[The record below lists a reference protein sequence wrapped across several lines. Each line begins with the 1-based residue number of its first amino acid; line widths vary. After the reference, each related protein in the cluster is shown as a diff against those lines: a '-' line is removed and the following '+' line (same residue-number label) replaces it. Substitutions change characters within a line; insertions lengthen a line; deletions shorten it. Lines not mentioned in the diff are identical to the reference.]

1 MVSCRGKPLTP
12 EIKKLAVSVKQY
24 FDRKKLTPAEPSV
37 KRTADALSIGIATVK
52 RIMADYNRDSGLLDK
67 TAKLR
72 GRPIY
77 AVSGSYQES
86 TRSYIRAANKKG
98 EYITLTVIKNFL
110 EEKYPD
116 ESFNKAT
123 LARTLNRWGF
133 EFGQGV
139 RTQHL
144 KEKDRVIAAR
154 QRYLREM
161 RSNRVPGKGT
171 DTIRPEVYIDE
182 SYVNKNHS
190 NDFIWYY
197 GEDGPWVQKPTGKG
211 ERLIIINAITKSGWV
226 PGSKLVF
233 KSTRKTGD
241 YHGQMNWE
249 LFKKWF
255 TEMLL
260 PNIPEQ
266 SLIIMDNAPYHNI
279 FSEHS
284 SPTPQSSKKKIK
296 EWLEQNKVYCRD
308 DCLKPEL
315 AELLIKMAPEPIY
328 AVDEIAISFGHKVL
342 RTPPYHPELQ
352 PIETCWGVVKNHV
365 ARNCDFTVKNLI
377 KQLDCGFNKV
387 TAATCEKI
395 IKKVREI
402 EDEFWATDIKMDA
415 Q

>member
-77 AVSGSYQES
+77 AVSGSYQKS

-98 EYITLTVIKNFL
+98 EHITLKVIKNFL

-197 GEDGPWVQKPTGKG
+197 EIWLGA
-211 ERLIIINAITKSGWV
+211 R
-226 PGSKLVF
+226 F
-233 KSTRKTGD
+233 K
-241 YHGQMNWE
+241 
-249 LFKKWF
+249 
-255 TEMLL
+255 
-260 PNIPEQ
+260 
-266 SLIIMDNAPYHNI
+266 AC
-279 FSEHS
+279 
-284 SPTPQSSKKKIK
+284 
-296 EWLEQNKVYCRD
+296 V
-308 DCLKPEL
+308 
-315 AELLIKMAPEPIY
+315 
-328 AVDEIAISFGHKVL
+328 
-342 RTPPYHPELQ
+342 
-352 PIETCWGVVKNHV
+352 
-365 ARNCDFTVKNLI
+365 
-377 KQLDCGFNKV
+377 
-387 TAATCEKI
+387 
-395 IKKVREI
+395 
-402 EDEFWATDIKMDA
+402 
-415 Q
+415 